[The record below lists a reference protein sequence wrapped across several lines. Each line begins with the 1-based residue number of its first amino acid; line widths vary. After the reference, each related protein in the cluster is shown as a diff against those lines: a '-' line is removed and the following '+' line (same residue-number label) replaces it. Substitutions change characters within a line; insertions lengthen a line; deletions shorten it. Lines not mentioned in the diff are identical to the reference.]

1 MVKPQKEEKSSKQNG
16 NILKFLL
23 FVQVNHKECRLNKN
37 FQIFMLSSNGMDFYA
52 PKPNG
57 QLLCKTPMLTL
68 QAYPED
74 KNMEINTKCRI
85 MCGDALPIPEYTFC
99 TEDGWDVNWEEV

>member
-1 MVKPQKEEKSSKQNG
+1 
-16 NILKFLL
+16 
-23 FVQVNHKECRLNKN
+23 
-37 FQIFMLSSNGMDFYA
+37 MDFYA

-74 KNMEINTKCRI
+74 KDMEINTKCRI